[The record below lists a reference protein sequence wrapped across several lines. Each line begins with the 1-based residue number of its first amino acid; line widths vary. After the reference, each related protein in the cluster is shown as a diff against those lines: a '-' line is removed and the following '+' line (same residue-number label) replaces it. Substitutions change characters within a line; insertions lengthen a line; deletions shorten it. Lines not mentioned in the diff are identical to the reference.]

1 MAPLPTVIRIRV
13 IGVDLPAFL
22 LSKNVWFRVHRNAP
36 GSLGLA
42 WRDLSDRL
50 KILGLAFQF
59 EFWAPVSFLRVSKTN
74 PEKPG
79 PKIKNP
85 ASSAGHSHF
94 SVSVAPREARQMSN
108 PYS

>member
-42 WRDLSDRL
+42 WRDLSDRFEV
-50 KILGLAFQF
+50 LGLAFQF
-59 EFWAPVSFLRVSKTN
+59 EFRASCQFFRICKAN
-74 PEKPG
+74 PENPAQNKKPG
-79 PKIKNP
+79 VERRAQPLFP
-85 ASSAGHSHF
+85 FSGSARSSTN
-94 SVSVAPREARQMSN
+94 V
-108 PYS
+108 

>member
-50 KILGLAFQF
+50 ELPGLAFQF
-59 EFWAPVSFLRVSKTN
+59 EFRASCQFFRICKTN

-79 PKIKNP
+79 SKIKNP